1 MQRYQVTI
9 EGNRVVEVK
18 RLEDEEEEYLGIEWA
33 LSEIKDSY
41 RHNRCADGTYT
52 LAGKEEL
59 AEFFDQLRPLLGAG
73 ALGSF
78 AEEVR

>member
-1 MQRYQVTI
+1 MVRYQVTI
-9 EGNRVVEVK
+9 EKNRVVDVK

-33 LSEIKDSY
+33 LSEVRDSY
-41 RHNRCADGTYT
+41 RHSRCADGSYS

-59 AEFFDQLRPLLGAG
+59 AEFLDKVGALLGAD

-78 AEEVR
+78 ADAVR